1 MNRLHRSR
9 QVQILSMLTEGV
21 SICAISRI
29 TGVHKVTILK
39 LLKETSEKC
48 EALLDSKMRDIPA
61 KEIQADEIWT
71 YVAKKQRKVRSSDG
85 RGVGDQF
92 IFVALEA
99 ETKLVPCYA
108 VGKRDALTATRFMM
122 DLRRRIQGRVQLTT
136 DAFRP
141 YPDAVERA
149 FGADVDYA
157 QLIKAFRSNGFTRE
171 VYNPSDII
179 ETIPITIMGN
189 PNKRSISTSYI
200 ERQNL
205 TMRMQMR
212 RLTRLTNGF
221 SKKLDNLKAALALHF
236 AWYNFGRIHQTLKVT
251 PAMESGITDHL
262 WGWEDIMDWSN

>member
-1 MNRLHRSR
+1 MNCLHRSKK
-9 QVQILSMLTEGV
+9 VQILSMLTEGM

-39 LLKETSEKC
+39 LLNEAGEEC

-71 YVAKKQRKVRSSDG
+71 YVAKKQRKVRRSDG
-85 RGVGDQF
+85 LGVGDQF
-92 IFVALEA
+92 IFVAMEA
-99 ETKLVPCYA
+99 ETKLIPCYA
-108 VGKRDALTATRFMM
+108 VGKRDTLTANRFMI
-122 DLRRRIQGRVQLTT
+122 DLQSRIRGRVQLTT
-136 DAFRP
+136 DAFRA
-141 YPDAVERA
+141 YPDAVELA
-149 FGADVDYA
+149 FGVDVDYA

-179 ETIPITIMGN
+179 QTVPITIVGN
-189 PNKRSISTSYI
+189 PDKRSISTSYI

-221 SKKLDNLKAALALHF
+221 SKKLCNLKAALALHF

-251 PAMESGITDHL
+251 PAMEAGITDYL